1 MPDVNR
7 VEKRDLRGLTL
18 ARLAQ
23 HLRSLEIPESRAAFL
38 FSRLYQLGSVDI
50 SQLGGLKKE
59 YRQKL
64 AAASYVSALKPAEI
78 ERSAD
83 GTVKYGFILADGAV
97 IEAVLIPGAG
107 RYTLCLSSQVGCAMA
122 CSFCLTGAMGF
133 QRNLMPAEM
142 VNQVVAVMEHMR
154 QSAMS
159 SAPPR
164 KIINNLVFMGM
175 GEPLL
180 NYDNLLTA
188 LTILMEE
195 RGFEF
200 TERRVTVS
208 TCGIVPKIE
217 ALGREARVNLAVSLH
232 AADDTSRTRLMP
244 INRKYPLERLLEACR
259 AYPLGKKKVILFE
272 YILIAGVNDAGA
284 DAERL
289 AEILSGIPCRIN
301 LMPFNES
308 EDLPYKS
315 ASLQRI
321 EAFQAVLRK
330 AGLLALVRN
339 SRGADISAA
348 CGQLASRVARG

>member
-1 MPDVNR
+1 M
-7 VEKRDLRGLTL
+7 
-18 ARLAQ
+18 
-23 HLRSLEIPESRAAFL
+23 
-38 FSRLYQLGSVDI
+38 
-50 SQLGGLKKE
+50 
-59 YRQKL
+59 
-64 AAASYVSALKPAEI
+64 
-78 ERSAD
+78 
-83 GTVKYGFILADGAV
+83 
-97 IEAVLIPGAG
+97 
-107 RYTLCLSSQVGCAMA
+107 
-122 CSFCLTGAMGF
+122 
-133 QRNLMPAEM
+133 
-142 VNQVVAVMEHMR
+142 
-154 QSAMS
+154 
-159 SAPPR
+159 
-164 KIINNLVFMGM
+164 
-175 GEPLL
+175 
-180 NYDNLLTA
+180 
-188 LTILMEE
+188 
-195 RGFEF
+195 
-200 TERRVTVS
+200 
-208 TCGIVPKIE
+208 E